1 MVTTTPTLVYTTKA
15 PSVFP
20 HVIIA
25 NLTKFN
31 SKASKVLKS
40 KSAKGKLFK
49 EDKKSNDHAPKLMQ
63 SKSYIKPDYYSE
75 DSVWNSGGGKVVR
88 MSDEYW

>member
-49 EDKKSNDHAPKLMQ
+49 EDKKKLMQ
-63 SKSYIKPDYYSE
+63 SKSYKKPDYYSE